1 MGKKTINV
9 KMVTDVKRVSSFLD
23 DLVSSIK
30 DGTVC
35 VQKGSD
41 FVTLTPMNDIEV
53 EVEAKQKKNKE
64 SLILE
69 LSWKTKDE
77 NADESIDIF
86 KISSSQPEPEPEEEE
101 EAATEVSE

>member
-1 MGKKTINV
+1 MGKRTINV
-9 KMVTDVKRVSSFLD
+9 KMVTDVDRVANFLS

-35 VQKGSD
+35 VQKGAD

-69 LSWKTKDE
+69 LSWKTRDD

-101 EAATEVSE
+101 ATAEVSE